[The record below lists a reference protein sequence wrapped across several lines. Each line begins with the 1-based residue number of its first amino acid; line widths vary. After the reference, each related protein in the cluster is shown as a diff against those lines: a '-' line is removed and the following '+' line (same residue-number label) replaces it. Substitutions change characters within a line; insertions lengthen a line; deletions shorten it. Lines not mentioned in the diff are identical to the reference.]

1 MGWKGNTYKSYYLRF
16 IFNCYIWG
24 FSGFLRKYAR
34 LLMNSDLFFLLN
46 FRICRILMFFKFRS
60 LIFVI
65 FLKLLNP
72 YSFQIQNM
80 YNVQIVH
87 ICWLCWIT
95 MFFEFR
101 IFYIF
106 IFFNLLNKVDI
117 SDYKNVNSVNFRR
130 LPKNNE
136 RIYDQKI
143 LDKTMVP
150 GLNLRLWP
158 RGSDK
163 ARFTVI
169 WVITQKKK
177 WDALKRP

>member
-1 MGWKGNTYKSYYLRF
+1 MT
-16 IFNCYIWG
+16 
-24 FSGFLRKYAR
+24 
-34 LLMNSDLFFLLN
+34 LLN
-46 FRICRILMFFKFRS
+46 YYVFRILFLMIFK
-60 LIFVI
+60 
-65 FLKLLNP
+65 
-72 YSFQIQNM
+72 
-80 YNVQIVH
+80 
-87 ICWLCWIT
+87 
-95 MFFEFR
+95 
-101 IFYIF
+101 
-106 IFFNLLNKVDI
+106 FFNLLNKVDI

-169 WVITQKKK
+169 WVITQKKNEMLLRGLKIFIYKSDEGCNKPHK
-177 WDALKRP
+177 WQLSFANMHSNLPHVWHTRQIRVGDYWWLAISMQWINIVGLWGDSDTNVVNRVCNI